1 MTATEVVL
9 FPLEQVAR
17 EFRALVERP
26 LPLEMKTC
34 DLGEEGLPEAPVDV
48 VALRALLLHPRLG
61 HRTRGAVW
69 ARLLELATQKGREG
83 EDWRLA
89 AVGMAL
95 PGLTRVSLR
104 WAKAL
109 GEITAEQREEIQ
121 MIVLG
126 GFWEQFTAMQHDGTW
141 RRDPSRI
148 PARLLWAA
156 ERAARAALTRA
167 SRVREAEVELE
178 RVPAPPAERVLP
190 EQLLAFAVRKG
201 IVSRRGARTVA
212 WTRLEGMTM
221 AEVTRLLGGSRE
233 SLFMLRTRT
242 ERKIAAAIASGRLS
256 SEDIE
261 LNFERLD
268 RPENCVS

>member
-1 MTATEVVL
+1 MTAAGVL
-9 FPLEQVAR
+9 YPLEQVAR

-26 LPLEMKTC
+26 VPLEMKTA
-34 DLGEEGLPEAPVDV
+34 DLGEGLPDGTVDV
-48 VALRALLLHPRLG
+48 VALRALLLHPALG
-61 HRTRGAVW
+61 HPTRGAVW
-69 ARLLELATQKGREG
+69 ARLFELAGLGGREG
-83 EDWRLA
+83 QDWRLA

-95 PGLTRVSLR
+95 PGLTRVSMR
-104 WAKAL
+104 WAQTVK
-109 GEITAEQREEIQ
+109 TAGPEDRAEIQ

-126 GFWEQFTAMQHDGTW
+126 GFWEQFAAMQEDGTW
-141 RRDPSRI
+141 RRDPARI

-178 RVPAPPAERVLP
+178 HVPAARDERVQP
-190 EQLLAFAVRKG
+190 EQLLAVAVRKG
-201 IVSRRGARTVA
+201 IISAKGARIVA
-212 WTRLEGMTM
+212 WTRLDGTPM

-242 ERKIAAAIASGRLS
+242 ERKLAGAIASGRLS
-256 SEDIE
+256 SEDVE

-268 RPENCVS
+268 RPENSVS

>member
-1 MTATEVVL
+1 MTAAGAL
-9 FPLEQVAR
+9 YPLEQVAR

-26 LPLEMKTC
+26 VPLEMKTA
-34 DLGEEGLPEAPVDV
+34 DLDGEGLPDGPVDV
-48 VALRALLLHPRLG
+48 VALRALLLHPQLG
-61 HRTRGAVW
+61 HQARGEVW
-69 ARLLELATQKGREG
+69 ARLLELAGLGGREG

-95 PGLTRVSLR
+95 PGLTRVSMR
-104 WAKAL
+104 WAQTVKAT
-109 GEITAEQREEIQ
+109 GSEERAEIQ

-126 GFWEQFTAMQHDGTW
+126 GFWEQLAAMRQDGTW
-141 RRDPSRI
+141 RRDPARI

-156 ERAARAALTRA
+156 ERAARAALTRT

-178 RVPAPPAERVLP
+178 HVPAPPRERVLP

-201 IVSRRGARTVA
+201 IVSAKGARIVA
-212 WTRLEGMTM
+212 WSRLEGMPM
-221 AEVTRLLGGSRE
+221 AEVERRLGGSRE

-242 ERKIAAAIASGRLS
+242 ERKLAAAIASGRLS
-256 SEDIE
+256 SEDVE